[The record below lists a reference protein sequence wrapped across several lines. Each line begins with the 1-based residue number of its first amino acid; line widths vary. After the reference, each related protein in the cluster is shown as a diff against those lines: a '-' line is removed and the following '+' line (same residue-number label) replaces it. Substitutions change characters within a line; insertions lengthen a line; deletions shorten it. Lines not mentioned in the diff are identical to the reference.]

1 MAGSLETV
9 IKVKVIP
16 RSSRTEILGK
26 ENDVY
31 RVKITDPPVE
41 GKANKALIALLAEK
55 LGVVKRDI
63 EITAG
68 KTSRMKTVRV
78 QGMSEVAVTKALVAE
93 RMEHGAKGKTTTA

>member
-1 MAGSLETV
+1 VMGEVQTEAL
-9 IKVKVIP
+9 IRVKVIP
-16 RSSRTEILGK
+16 RSSKTEIAGMEK
-26 ENDVY
+26 DIY

-55 LGVVKRDI
+55 LGIAKRDI

-78 QGMSEVAVTKALVAE
+78 QGMSEVAVTQALE
-93 RMEHGAKGKTTTA
+93 AKR

>member
-1 MAGSLETV
+1 MADSVETV
-9 IKVKVIP
+9 IKVKVLP

-26 ENDVY
+26 ENGVY

-55 LGVVKRDI
+55 LGAAKRDI

-68 KTSRMKTVRV
+68 KTSRIKTVRLH
-78 QGMSEVAVTKALVAE
+78 GLTEATVTQALE
-93 RMEHGAKGKTTTA
+93 AKT

>member
-1 MAGSLETV
+1 MADAVETL
-9 IKVKVIP
+9 IKVKVLP

-31 RVKITDPPVE
+31 RVKMTAPPVE

-55 LGVVKRDI
+55 LGVPKRDI

-68 KTSRMKTVRV
+68 KKSRVKTVRV
-78 QGMSEVAVTKALVAE
+78 YGMSEVAITQALEA
-93 RMEHGAKGKTTTA
+93 

>member
-1 MAGSLETV
+1 MMGEVETEAL
-9 IKVKVIP
+9 IRVKVIP
-16 RSSRTEILGK
+16 RSSRTEIAGK
-26 ENDVY
+26 EKDIY

-55 LGVVKRDI
+55 LGIAKRDI

-78 QGMSEVAVTKALVAE
+78 QGMSEVAVTQALE
-93 RMEHGAKGKTTTA
+93 AKR

>member
-1 MAGSLETV
+1 MANPVESV

-26 ENDVY
+26 ENEVY

-41 GKANKALIALLAEK
+41 GKANKALLALLAEK

>member
-1 MAGSLETV
+1 MADSSETF
-9 IKVKVIP
+9 IKVKVLP
-16 RSSRTEILGK
+16 RSSRTEIAGK
-26 ENDVY
+26 EKDIY

-55 LGVVKRDI
+55 LGIAKRDI

-78 QGMSEVAVTKALVAE
+78 QGMSEVDVKQALETKS
-93 RMEHGAKGKTTTA
+93 

>member
-1 MAGSLETV
+1 MAGSAETV
-9 IKVKVIP
+9 IKVKVLP
-16 RSSRTEILGK
+16 RSSRTEIAGK

-31 RVKITDPPVE
+31 RVKITDPPIE

-55 LGVVKRDI
+55 LGVAKRNI

-78 QGMSEVAVTKALVAE
+78 HGMSEVTVTKALEA
-93 RMEHGAKGKTTTA
+93 

>member
-1 MAGSLETV
+1 MADSAESV
-9 IKVKVIP
+9 IKVKVLS
-16 RSSRTEILGK
+16 RSSRTEIAGK

-41 GKANKALIALLAEK
+41 GKANKALIKFLSEK
-55 LGVVKRDI
+55 LGVAKSNI

-78 QGMSEVAVTKALVAE
+78 RGMSDVAVQQALEV
-93 RMEHGAKGKTTTA
+93 KS